1 MAVAIRFKH
10 LALATVAAG
19 SLAAL
24 ADPAHA
30 CNCGCALPGSGA
42 DMTSVSGA
50 STLFSSDANF
60 LYQTSLSFRD
70 VTGSFNENGSWTPKP
85 LGSSLN
91 TIQANL
97 GVTYY
102 PGNDWTFG
110 LLAPMAANMLSGAQ
124 WAAQGAVVPIDT
136 MEGQS
141 EQQFGGGLGD
151 ISLQT
156 SYVAYRGDFWPSLAL
171 WGGVLLPTGNASGDA
186 AATFTGSGIFSAQ
199 LGVSALKMVGPVEL
213 SAGIGYQRPFSEPAA
228 DVSTAFYVG
237 QSVLGQFQA
246 NWEILPAW
254 RLGLGASSF
263 YGEMAARDTS
273 PTASKLGKIKLT
285 PSIEWRF
292 MADHGVRLAYGADPA
307 PGPWV
312 NTMTDQNL
320 IFSYYRFM

>member
-1 MAVAIRFKH
+1 MAVPFKH
-10 LALATVAAG
+10 LALATVAIG
-19 SLAAL
+19 SLSAF
-24 ADPAHA
+24 ADPALA
-30 CNCGCALPGSGA
+30 CNCGCALPGSSA

-50 STLFSSDANF
+50 STLFSSEANF

-70 VTGSFNENGSWTPKP
+70 VTGSFNESGTWTPKP
-85 LGSSLN
+85 QGSSLN
-91 TIQANL
+91 TLQANL

-102 PGNDWTFG
+102 PGNEWTFG
-110 LLAPMAANMLSGAQ
+110 LMVPMAANILNGAQ

-141 EQQFGGGLGD
+141 EQQFGGGFGD
-151 ISLQT
+151 ITLQT
-156 SYVAYRGDFWPSLAL
+156 SYIAYRGEDIWPSLAL
-171 WGGVLLPTGNASGDA
+171 WGGLLMPTGNAAGEA
-186 AATFTGSGIFSAQ
+186 AATFTGSGTFSGQ
-199 LGVSALKMVGPVEL
+199 IGLSALKLLGPVEL
-213 SAGIGYQRPFSEPAA
+213 SGGIGYQRPFSEPAA

-237 QSVLGQFQA
+237 QSLLGQFQA
-246 NWEILPAW
+246 NWEFAPSW
-254 RLGLGASSF
+254 RAGLGASSF

-292 MADHGVRLAYGADPA
+292 LEGQGVRLAYGADPS

-312 NTMTDQNL
+312 NSMTDQNL

>member
-1 MAVAIRFKH
+1 MAIRFNP
-10 LALATVAAG
+10 LAFGTVALL
-19 SLAAL
+19 SLGML

-42 DMTSVSGA
+42 EMTSVAGA
-50 STLFSSDANF
+50 STLFASDGNF
-60 LYQTSLSFRD
+60 LYQTSLSARD
-70 VTGSFNENGSWTPKP
+70 VTGSFNENGTWTPKP
-85 LGSSLN
+85 QGSSLN
-91 TIQANL
+91 TFQANL

-110 LLAPMAANMLSGAQ
+110 LLVPVAANMLNGAQ

-136 MEGQS
+136 MDGAS
-141 EQQFGGGLGD
+141 EQQSGAGMGD

-156 SYVAYRGDFWPSLAL
+156 SYVAYRGEDFWPSLAL
-171 WGGVLLPTGNASGDA
+171 WGGLMLPTGNATGAS
-186 AATFTGSGIFSAQ
+186 AATYTGSGVFSAQ
-199 LGVSALKMVGPVEL
+199 IGLSALKMLGPVEL
-213 SAGIGYQRPFSEPAA
+213 SAGVGYQRPFSEPAA

-237 QSVLGQFQA
+237 QSLLGQFQA
-246 NWEILPAW
+246 NWEFVPSW

-292 MADHGVRLAYGADPA
+292 WEGQGVRLAYGADPS

-312 NTMTDQNL
+312 NAMTDQNFIL
-320 IFSYYRFM
+320 SYYRFM